1 MTTTMSRQGGG
12 VIMTTTTLNTS
23 GQCGSILPSAP
34 TMKDL
39 ESLLLEIGNNPAFG
53 RAQARGTIMEREYL
67 TRASLACGGSLSQG
81 QALIELLQ
89 DSLFRLT
96 LNGAYSPSGT
106 FTPWSVLALQYT

>member
-1 MTTTMSRQGGG
+1 MSQA
-12 VIMTTTTLNTS
+12 MQTAS
-23 GQCGSILPSAP
+23 GQCGGILPSVP

-39 ESLLLEIGNNPAFG
+39 ESLLAEIGNNPTFE

-67 TRASLACGGSLSQG
+67 TRASLACGSMEQG

-106 FTPWSVLALQYT
+106 FTPWNVLACLPL

>member
-1 MTTTMSRQGGG
+1 MTTKPTA
-12 VIMTTTTLNTS
+12 IN
-23 GQCGSILPSAP
+23 GQCGGLLSSAP

-39 ESLLLEIGNNPAFG
+39 ESLLSEIGDNPAFE

-67 TRASLACGGSLSQG
+67 MRASLACGSLSQG

-106 FTPWSVLALQYT
+106 FTPWNVLAKQYA